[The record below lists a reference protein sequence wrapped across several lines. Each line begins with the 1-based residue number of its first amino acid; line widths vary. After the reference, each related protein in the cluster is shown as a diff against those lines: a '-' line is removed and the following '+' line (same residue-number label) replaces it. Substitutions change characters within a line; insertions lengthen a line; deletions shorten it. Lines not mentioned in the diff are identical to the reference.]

1 MLVLKDGILSQILDK
16 NSCTLLCH
24 NDIIVLV
31 EFIRFIIMAYIKI
44 LLTDLFQKEENK
56 SMSKAAAMLT
66 LRASVLL
73 YFVPILL
80 LNLLL
85 SYFFMDLSN
94 IVGRAN
100 FYLMFVPSMVL
111 IITVG
116 FSIYYAEI
124 LSKMKTGRT
133 FNLLKFSLIISVLYS
148 IFIMFC
154 MLVAMYLKYNSLTD
168 MSYSELYSQINILVL
183 PLLWLLYFAFFIMNK

>member
-1 MLVLKDGILSQILDK
+1 
-16 NSCTLLCH
+16 
-24 NDIIVLV
+24 
-31 EFIRFIIMAYIKI
+31 MAHIKI
-44 LLTDLFQKEENK
+44 LLTDLFQQQENK

>member
-1 MLVLKDGILSQILDK
+1 
-16 NSCTLLCH
+16 
-24 NDIIVLV
+24 
-31 EFIRFIIMAYIKI
+31 MAYIKI

>member
-31 EFIRFIIMAYIKI
+31 EFIRLIIMAHIKI
-44 LLTDLFQKEENK
+44 LLTDLFQQNKNK

-100 FYLMFVPSMVL
+100 FYLMFP
-111 IITVG
+111 
-116 FSIYYAEI
+116 
-124 LSKMKTGRT
+124 
-133 FNLLKFSLIISVLYS
+133 
-148 IFIMFC
+148 
-154 MLVAMYLKYNSLTD
+154 
-168 MSYSELYSQINILVL
+168 
-183 PLLWLLYFAFFIMNK
+183 P